1 MQRSVVSHV
10 KSICGVRGEVVSQ
23 SGIVPIRGMGF
34 TDVHVA
40 HGPFGGHVHTAVT
53 HVLVM
58 IHIGDSKGLGSDVV

>member
-1 MQRSVVSHV
+1 
-10 KSICGVRGEVVSQ
+10 
-23 SGIVPIRGMGF
+23 MGF